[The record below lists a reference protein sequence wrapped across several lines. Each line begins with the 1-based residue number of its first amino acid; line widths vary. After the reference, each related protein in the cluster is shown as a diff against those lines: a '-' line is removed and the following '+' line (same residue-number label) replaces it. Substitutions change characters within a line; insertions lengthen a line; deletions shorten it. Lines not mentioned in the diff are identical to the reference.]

1 MKFELEDIALK
12 YTDPE
17 AYYNLVEQVSAKKSQ
32 RDEVIHTV
40 IEEIKEG
47 LADLNL
53 HYEIMEA
60 PSIITASIGKGRIC
74 RINRSMKSLI

>member
-53 HYEIMEA
+53 HYDIMGRA
-60 PSIITASIGKGRIC
+60 KHFYSIYRKMEELAE
-74 RINRSMKSLI
+74 